1 MDLICPNTNRTLVKK
16 INCTLWLYTQNS
28 LDFFILD
35 YDDDTTQK
43 IEPYKNLV
51 NFFGVPVPNI
61 LSNPKTDSNGN
72 GKYLLLNSEFQN
84 DTRLTGFQYYG
95 VSAGVIN
102 LTVKITFILLFIYS
116 WTTI

>member
-1 MDLICPNTNRTLVKK
+1 MLFSSWLTVTGAAPSYHVMSHAATATLKPLQGPAV
-16 INCTLWLYTQNS
+16 CVSAAL
-28 LDFFILD
+28 
-35 YDDDTTQK
+35 
-43 IEPYKNLV
+43 
-51 NFFGVPVPNI
+51 VPVPNI